1 MPNTNSWLCI
11 YAIAQLGRPYWYAT
25 NGQISS
31 PDVYSSTVKPALQ
44 RDGLSLYTNYA
55 SQYGQKVHDCSG
67 LVLGALVC
75 TGVDEPPSPS
85 IAPPIA
91 HSANLQYTDYCKTKS
106 NNMSDFPAIP
116 GTLVFP
122 SGGSKHHVG
131 IYVGTYTD
139 KDGHVHH
146 SQVIEARGHNWGIVS
161 TDVGDSKWACWGQLD
176 CCEVDTTTETTFD
189 ARINAASGS
198 QQTQVAG
205 PITINTEAM
214 RPFVATVLGE
224 ANPNI
229 DYKKIKEARI
239 SMMMFF
245 AGQLYDAS
253 HRERTYVNP
262 NLAKQI
268 ANCNNAGMP
277 YALYVNVRATNHIE
291 ADKECKTL
299 YYVIS
304 QYPPK
309 LGLWLRLQTTNTKAI
324 NDDILEL
331 YYRYMEKWGLSN
343 KCGLYVTPEELN
355 KITWDRFKDRYYL
368 WMIDSMDVD
377 DVDDELLDPSMFEVP
392 D

>member
-11 YAIAQLGRPYWYAT
+11 YAIAQLGRPYWFGAA
-25 NGQISS
+25 GQFSS
-31 PDVYSSTVKPALQ
+31 AELAS
-44 RDGLSLYTNYA
+44 GLGLKSDPLYTDWPT
-55 SQYGQKVHDCSG
+55 QLGQKVHDCSG
-67 LVLGALVC
+67 LVVGALTC
-75 TGVDEPPSPS
+75 NGVNEAPSTNS
-85 IAPPIA
+85 PIA
-91 HSANLQYTDYCKTKS
+91 HSANLQYKDYCKTKS
-106 NNMSDFPAIP
+106 NNMNDFPSIP

-122 SGGSKHHVG
+122 SGGNKTHVG
-131 IYVGTYTD
+131 IYVGTYID
-139 KDGHVHH
+139 KSGEPHHNTVVEAMGHKYGVTTTLI
-146 SQVIEARGHNWGIVS
+146 SN
-161 TDVGDSKWACWGQLD
+161 SKWTCWGQLD

-198 QQTQVAG
+198 QETQVAG

-245 AGQLYDAS
+245 AGQLYDAL

-262 NLAKQI
+262 SLAKQI

-343 KCGLYVTPEELN
+343 KCGLYLTPQELN
-355 KITWDRFKDRYYL
+355 KITWDSFKDRYYL